1 MSEIAIAAFNKG
13 DFSNFDRQLQRLE
26 TLKIGTIRSLINQE
40 VQLLEQKEGDLFN
53 KDFAD

>member
-1 MSEIAIAAFNKG
+1 MSEIAIAAFKKG
-13 DFSNFDRQLQRLE
+13 DFTNFDRQLQRLE

-53 KDFAD
+53 KDFGE

>member
-40 VQLLEQKEGDLFN
+40 VQLLEQKEGEHFN